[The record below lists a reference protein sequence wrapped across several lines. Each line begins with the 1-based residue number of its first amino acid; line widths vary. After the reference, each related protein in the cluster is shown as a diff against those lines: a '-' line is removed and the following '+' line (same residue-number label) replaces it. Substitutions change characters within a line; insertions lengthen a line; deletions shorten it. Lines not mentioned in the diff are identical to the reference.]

1 MLQPLFFSGRMRT
14 LPHRAAGER
23 ISFAAIFHASRAYR
37 DERQPRYKLVPASHQ
52 DRQGALGPRSTGQ
65 RGAGGVSADAQG
77 EGAAMGTNG
86 GVDSSAVSMLRVRQV
101 RSSAPVLRREIYG
114 RGARD
119 RVGGN
124 RSAGGARGDS
134 VGDSPPRR

>member
-1 MLQPLFFSGRMRT
+1 MLQPLSFFLPRARRDGRQSTDR
-14 LPHRAAGER
+14 
-23 ISFAAIFHASRAYR
+23 
-37 DERQPRYKLVPASHQ
+37 LVPGSHQ

-77 EGAAMGTNG
+77 EGAAMGTDG
-86 GVDSSAVSMLRVRQV
+86 SVDSSAVSMLRVREV
-101 RSSAPVLRREIYG
+101 RPSAPVLRRKIYG

-134 VGDSPPRR
+134 VGDSPPRRGRRNRNSRQAIRHRRAGGGR